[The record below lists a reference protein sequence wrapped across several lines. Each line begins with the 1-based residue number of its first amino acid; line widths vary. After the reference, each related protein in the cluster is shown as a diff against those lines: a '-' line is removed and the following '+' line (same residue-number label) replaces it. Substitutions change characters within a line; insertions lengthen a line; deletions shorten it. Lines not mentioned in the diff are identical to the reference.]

1 MDLFIKPKKDDP
13 NSKPKIIPADSK
25 PKLNLIEKFENN
37 IKENPQKNFFQTDL
51 IENRDDP
58 DEIELS
64 FIENIF
70 KNMNDNYEEQF
81 EEFSKKQNPVKE
93 IQISDLSPQEREDFT
108 TEDDHV
114 DKFLDNN
121 KPIENFNVRTII
133 NPKPQ
138 LSHNTPD
145 NNSKHLNLLLRNE
158 EISKLGLNRWSI
170 DDFEVGKPLG
180 RGKFGRVY
188 MARERNSQYIV
199 ALKCISKNKL
209 IKWNVEHQL
218 RREIEIQ
225 THLDHEN
232 ILKLYGFFWDH
243 RRIYLILEF
252 APGGE
257 LYKELKRSVREY
269 LKL

>member
-1 MDLFIKPKKDDP
+1 MKEQEQNKILPKDNKDLAE
-13 NSKPKIIPADSK
+13 S
-25 PKLNLIEKFENN
+25 
-37 IKENPQKNFFQTDL
+37 KENQEEVD
-51 IENRDDP
+51 
-58 DEIELS
+58 LS

-70 KNMNDNYEEQF
+70 KNINDNYEEQF
-81 EEFSKKQNPVKE
+81 EEFAKKQNPKTE
-93 IQISDLSPQEREDFT
+93 IQISDLIPKEREDFIT
-108 TEDDHV
+108 KDAQAE
-114 DKFLDNN
+114 KYLDN
-121 KPIENFNVRTII
+121 KKENFNFPIKI

-138 LSHNTPD
+138 LTHNTPD
-145 NNSKHLNLLLRNE
+145 NNSKHLNLILRNE
-158 EISKLGLNRWSI
+158 EISKLGFNRWTI

-188 MARERNSQYIV
+188 MARERNSHFII

-232 ILKLYGFFWDH
+232 ILKLFGFFWDH

-257 LYKELKRSVREY
+257 IYKELKRSVREY
-269 LKL
+269 LNNFYRSSLDSMKRKQAIIYFKCVTLYHIFIRSM